1 MLFLTRTRT
10 QESILLV
17 LPPTFDPCWKK
28 FGQRQRKSKAS
39 TSLISYAII
48 SGFLDFRNGIM
59 LSKAQKD
66 SETNVAQNLN
76 DDNREE
82 RIDLASRSGLVIFT
96 TKPFFIKNLFSSD
109 TFCSVNVRVS
119 IIFTH
124 SEGCFR
130 TQESSKNL
138 NDVQPSSF
146 LRHFSTSFHHFMRGT
161 GKCVVWFL
169 FPHLGKHRSRSLN
182 NYNSYLVTITV
193 ISR

>member
-17 LPPTFDPCWKK
+17 LPTFDPCWKK

-48 SGFLDFRNGIM
+48 SGFLDLRNGIM

-119 IIFTH
+119 IIIHPLWGMFSNPGVIEKLEWH
-124 SEGCFR
+124 SAFVI
-130 TQESSKNL
+130 S
-138 NDVQPSSF
+138 SSF
-146 LRHFSTSFHHFMRGT
+146 FDIFSSFHAWHRQV
-161 GKCVVWFL
+161 CRLVL
-169 FPHLGKHRSRSLN
+169 IPPLGEAPFSFFE
-182 NYNSYLVTITV
+182 
-193 ISR
+193 